1 MKVVVLGGYGNF
13 GAVIAAM
20 LARDARFQVIVAG
33 RDGEAAARAAERIGA
48 TGARLDAQDPEL
60 SAHLSRCEADLV
72 ISTAGPFQGQ
82 DYAVARAALACGAHY
97 IDIAD
102 GREFVCGID
111 ALDAEAR
118 ARDRLVVSGA
128 SSVPALSAAVID
140 KYAAEFASLREID
153 VGISASAKVPGLA
166 TTTGVLRYCGKP
178 MSQWR
183 DGAWVQVHGWQGL
196 RRHTFRDPPMKRWM
210 CDCDVPD
217 LELFPRRY
225 PGVRSVRFGAGVELS
240 VVQLGL
246 WALAGLTRSGIVRH
260 TSQHAAVLARVARAM
275 QSFGTGRS
283 AMFVRMGGIGRDGL
297 ERVREWELAASADD
311 GATVPCLAAVA
322 LAKKMARGELTQRC
336 AMPCIGLLSLDEYL
350 AETNGLRIQTHE
362 YD

>member
-1 MKVVVLGGYGNF
+1 
-13 GAVIAAM
+13 
-20 LARDARFQVIVAG
+20 
-33 RDGEAAARAAERIGA
+33 
-48 TGARLDAQDPEL
+48 
-60 SAHLSRCEADLV
+60 LV

-82 DYAVARAALACGAHY
+82 DYGVARAALACGAHY

-102 GREFVCGID
+102 GREFVCGIES
-111 ALDAEAR
+111 LDAEAR

-128 SSVPALSAAVID
+128 SSVPALSSAVVD
-140 KYAAEFASLREID
+140 RYAGEFDALRQID

-166 TTTGVLRYCGKP
+166 TTEGVLRYCGKP
-178 MSQWR
+178 ISRWS
-183 DGAWVQVHGWQGL
+183 DGAWLRVHGWQGL
-196 RRHTFRDPPMKRWM
+196 RRHAFRDPPIKRWM

-217 LELFPRRY
+217 LQLFPRRY

-246 WALAGLTRSGIVRH
+246 WALAGLVRSGVVRDA
-260 TSQHAAVLARVARAM
+260 SRHAASLARIARAM

-283 AMFVRMGGIGRDGL
+283 AMYVRMSGTGRDGR

-322 LAKKMARGELTQRC
+322 LAKKMARGELAQRG
-336 AMPCIGLLSLDEYL
+336 AMPCIGLLTLDEYL
-350 AETNGLRIQTHE
+350 AETNGLRIQTH
-362 YD
+362 DD